1 MKLFLALDAQSL
13 NFDKSTFA
21 KLRVSLKKKTDEF
34 KFVDMDKLCIPLV
47 HLPEID
53 IDPFKDKIHSIAQG
67 TPPFDLKLSGLS
79 AYPDLI
85 QGRMIWIGVQNTKE
99 LRELQSR
106 LEALFYPESEQEY
119 KPTLP
124 LVRMRNHHN
133 VADALSP
140 YKSTKFPV
148 LNAKIVVLYEMVSG
162 GAYPTIK
169 RLLEFSLTGEL
180 LPAHN

>member
-1 MKLFLALDAQSL
+1 MKQFLALDAQSL

-47 HLPEID
+47 HLSEID

-67 TPPFDLKLSGLS
+67 TPSFDLKLSGLS

-148 LNAKIVVLYEMVSG
+148 LNVQKIILYEMTSG
-162 GAYPTIK
+162 GAYPAIK
-169 RLLEFSLTGEL
+169 PVLEFALTVEL
-180 LPAHN
+180 P

>member
-1 MKLFLALDAQSL
+1 MKQFLALDAQSL

-47 HLPEID
+47 HLPEIN
-53 IDPFKDKIHSIAQG
+53 IDPFKDKIHSIAQS

-85 QGRMIWIGVQNTKE
+85 QGRMIWMGVQNTKE
-99 LRELQSR
+99 LRELQSK
-106 LEALFYPESEQEY
+106 LEMLFYLESEQEF

-133 VADALSP
+133 VTDALSP

-148 LNAKIVVLYEMVSG
+148 LNAKMVVLYEMVSG

-169 RLLEFSLTGEL
+169 RLLELSLTGE
-180 LPAHN
+180 